1 MLKMT
6 EFFTLVAPEE
16 ARKHILQYITPLKDT
31 ETIPAVEA
39 IGRVLAEAV
48 TSPQTL
54 PEFRRS
60 TVDGYAVRAA
70 DTLGASD
77 TLPAYLKLIGE
88 VAMGQVSSLEVGEGE
103 LAIVHTGGH
112 VPGGA
117 DAVVMIEYT
126 HRTGDAEVE
135 VRRPAAEGENVIQP
149 GEDIEEGELIL
160 PVGHRLQEQD
170 IGGLMAIGQTEVTVT
185 RQPRVVVF
193 ATGDEVIPPDQA
205 TQPGQVRDIN
215 SYTVSALAE
224 GAGAIAVRG
233 GILPD
238 DFYTIYEKVRAA
250 LDDGAD
256 MIVLSAG
263 SSVSVRD
270 VTADVYNKL
279 GEPGVL
285 VHGIATKPGK
295 PTILGVAEGVPLVGL
310 PGNPVSA
317 FVQFL
322 MICTPVIYR
331 LQGASVPRSLM
342 VQARLKANVASVA
355 GREDYVPTRLIE
367 QEGELVAD
375 PIFFK
380 SNLIFT
386 LVKADGLIRVPLD
399 TTGLEAGDMVDVR
412 LL

>member
-1 MLKMT
+1 MT
-6 EFFTLVAPEE
+6 EFFNLVAPEE
-16 ARKHILQYITPLKDT
+16 ARKRILQLVTPLEGT
-31 ETIPAVEA
+31 ETIPTSDAV
-39 IGRVLAEAV
+39 GRVLAEAV
-48 TSPQTL
+48 ISPQTL

-60 TVDGYAVRAA
+60 ERDGYAVRAA

-77 TLPAYLKLIGE
+77 TLPAYLKLVGE
-88 VAMGQVSSLEVGEGE
+88 VVMARMASFEVGEGE
-103 LAIVHTGGH
+103 LAVVHTGGH
-112 VPGGA
+112 IPEGA
-117 DAVVMIEYT
+117 DAVVMLEYT

-135 VRRPAAEGENVIQP
+135 VRRPVAVGENLIQP
-149 GEDIEEGELIL
+149 GEDIQTGDLIM
-160 PVGHRLQEQD
+160 PMGHRLREQD
-170 IGGLMAIGQTEVTVT
+170 IGGLMAIGCSEVKVT
-185 RQPRVVVF
+185 RRPRVVVF
-193 ATGDEVIPPDQA
+193 ATGDEVIPPDRD
-205 TQPGQVRDIN
+205 TGPGQVRDVN
-215 SYTVSALAE
+215 SYTVAALAE
-224 GAGAIAVRG
+224 RAGADAVRG

-238 DFYTIYEKVRAA
+238 DFDTILSHAQAA

-270 VTADVYNKL
+270 VTADVYNRL

-295 PTILGVAEGVPLVGL
+295 PTILGMAGGVPLVGL

-322 MICTPVIYR
+322 MICTPILYQ
-331 LQGASVPRSLM
+331 LQGAPVPQNLM
-342 VQARLKANVASVA
+342 VRARLGANVASVA
-355 GREDYVPTRLIE
+355 GREDYVPTRLI
-367 QEGELVAD
+367 QQGGELVAD

-386 LVKADGLIRVPLD
+386 LVKANGLIRVPLD
-399 TTGLEAGDMVDVR
+399 TTGLEAGDVVDVR

>member
-1 MLKMT
+1 MT
-6 EFFTLVAPEE
+6 EFFNLVAPEE
-16 ARKHILQYITPLKDT
+16 ARKRILQLVTPLEGT
-31 ETIPAVEA
+31 ETIPTSNAV
-39 IGRVLAEAV
+39 GRVLAEAV
-48 TSPQTL
+48 ISPQTL

-60 TVDGYAVRAA
+60 ERDGYAVRAA

-77 TLPAYLKLIGE
+77 TLPAYLKLVGE
-88 VAMGQVSSLEVGEGE
+88 VVMARMASFEVGEGE
-103 LAIVHTGGH
+103 LAVVHTGGH
-112 VPGGA
+112 IPEGA
-117 DAVVMIEYT
+117 DAVVMLEYT

-135 VRRPAAEGENVIQP
+135 VRRPVAVGENLIQP
-149 GEDIEEGELIL
+149 GEDIQTGDLIM
-160 PVGHRLQEQD
+160 PMGHRLREQD
-170 IGGLMAIGQTEVTVT
+170 IGGLMAIGCSEVKVT
-185 RQPRVVVF
+185 RRPRVVVF
-193 ATGDEVIPPDQA
+193 ATGDEVIPPDRD
-205 TQPGQVRDIN
+205 TGPGQVRDVN
-215 SYTVSALAE
+215 SYTVAALAE
-224 GAGAIAVRG
+224 RAGADAVRG

-238 DFYTIYEKVRAA
+238 DFDTILSHAQAA

-270 VTADVYNKL
+270 VTADVYNRL

-295 PTILGVAEGVPLVGL
+295 PTILGMAGGVPLVGL

-322 MICTPVIYR
+322 MICTPILYQ
-331 LQGASVPRSLM
+331 LQGAPVPQNLM
-342 VQARLKANVASVA
+342 VRARLGANVASVA
-355 GREDYVPTRLIE
+355 GREDYVPTRLI
-367 QEGELVAD
+367 QQGGELVAD

-386 LVKADGLIRVPLD
+386 LVKANGLIRVPLD
-399 TTGLEAGDMVDVR
+399 TTGLEAGDVVDVR

>member
-1 MLKMT
+1 MT
-6 EFFTLVAPEE
+6 EFFNLVAPEE
-16 ARKHILQYITPLKDT
+16 ARIRILQLVTPLEGT
-31 ETIPAVEA
+31 ETIPTSDAV
-39 IGRVLAEAV
+39 GRVLAEAV
-48 TSPQTL
+48 ISPQTL

-60 TVDGYAVRAA
+60 ERDGYAVRAA

-77 TLPAYLKLIGE
+77 TLPAYLKLVGE
-88 VAMGQVSSLEVGEGE
+88 VVMARMASFEVGEGE
-103 LAIVHTGGH
+103 LAVVHTGGH
-112 VPGGA
+112 IPEGA
-117 DAVVMIEYT
+117 DAVVMLEYT

-135 VRRPAAEGENVIQP
+135 VRRPVAVGENLIQP
-149 GEDIEEGELIL
+149 GEDIQTGDLIM
-160 PVGHRLQEQD
+160 PMGHRLREQD
-170 IGGLMAIGQTEVTVT
+170 IGGLMAIGCSEVKVT
-185 RQPRVVVF
+185 RRPRVVVF
-193 ATGDEVIPPDQA
+193 ATGDEVIPPDRD
-205 TQPGQVRDIN
+205 TGPGQVRDVN
-215 SYTVSALAE
+215 SYTVAALAE
-224 GAGAIAVRG
+224 RAGADAVRG

-238 DFYTIYEKVRAA
+238 DFDTILSHAQAA

-270 VTADVYNKL
+270 VTADVYNRL

-295 PTILGVAEGVPLVGL
+295 PTILGMAGGVPLVGL

-322 MICTPVIYR
+322 MICTPILYQ
-331 LQGASVPRSLM
+331 LQGAPVPQNLM
-342 VQARLKANVASVA
+342 VRARLGANVASVA
-355 GREDYVPTRLIE
+355 GREDYVPTRLI
-367 QEGELVAD
+367 QQGGELVAD

-386 LVKADGLIRVPLD
+386 LVKANGLIRVPLD
-399 TTGLEAGDMVDVR
+399 TTGLEAGDVVDVR